1 VIHGR
6 RDPLVLPSGG
16 SATAA
21 AIPGAILIEFDE
33 MGHEV
38 PRHRWLE
45 ITAAIRRNAKR
56 TRAPSMATSW
66 QAAAQ
71 IPAQIVLHQRAMTTN
86 ANLARELH
94 DQYRA
99 AKDQPFL
106 RVPGDRAYTYGDI
119 HDRAGRFAGALR
131 TQGIEAGDRVI
142 VTAPKSVD
150 AVALY
155 LACLR
160 IGAVYVPLNPALTTS
175 ELDFYVHDADP
186 AIMVID
192 STQPSPHAVPTLTL
206 DGGGAGSLPEAAT
219 DVASVDDA
227 VMAAPDDVAA
237 MLYTSGTTGRP
248 KGAMLTHRGLSSNGK
263 ALNKIWGFEPGDVLV
278 HALPIFHVHG
288 LFVALHCAM
297 FSAAEVLFLARFDI
311 DRVLEALPN
320 ATVLMGV
327 PTHYARLLADDRFGS
342 AACHNMRLFTSGSA
356 PMTKGIHDTFT
367 GRTGHRILERYGMS
381 EAGIITSN
389 PLDGDRVAGTVGFAL
404 PDMEMRVATDAGL
417 CPPGNT
423 GMVEVRGPHLF
434 AGYWR
439 QPAKTASEHRPDGW
453 FMTGDVGAIDAE
465 GRLTLEGRSSDMII
479 SGGENIYPKEIEL
492 CLDAI
497 DSIVE
502 SAVVGHSDPDFGEA
516 VVAFLVV
523 EAGFDLMAVQTGI
536 AGQLARFKHPKR
548 YIVVDELP
556 RNAMGKVQ
564 KADLRTRQR

>member
-1 VIHGR
+1 
-6 RDPLVLPSGG
+6 
-16 SATAA
+16 
-21 AIPGAILIEFDE
+21 
-33 MGHEV
+33 
-38 PRHRWLE
+38 
-45 ITAAIRRNAKR
+45 
-56 TRAPSMATSW
+56 
-66 QAAAQ
+66 
-71 IPAQIVLHQRAMTTN
+71 MTMN
-86 ANLARELH
+86 ANLAGELH

-99 AKDQPFL
+99 AMDQPFL
-106 RVPGDRAYTYGDI
+106 RVPDDRAYTYGDI

-131 TQGIEAGDRVI
+131 SRGVDAGDRVI

-160 IGAVYVPLNPALTTS
+160 MGAVYVPLNPGLTTS
-175 ELDFYVHDADP
+175 ELEFYVHDADP
-186 AIMVID
+186 AVMVID
-192 STQPSPHAVPTLTL
+192 SAQPSHLAVPTLTL
-206 DGGGAGSLPEAAT
+206 DGEGAGSLPETAA
-219 DVASVDDA
+219 DVRPIDDA
-227 VMAAPDDVAA
+227 IMADPDDVAA

-248 KGAMLTHRGLSSNGK
+248 KGAMLTHRGLSTNGR
-263 ALNKIWGFEPGDVLV
+263 ALNNIWGFGPGDVLV

-297 FSAAEVLFLARFDI
+297 FSAAEVLFLPRFDV

-327 PTHYARLLADDRFGS
+327 PTHYARLLADARLGPAS
-342 AACHNMRLFTSGSA
+342 CHNMRLFTSGSA
-356 PMTKGIHDTFT
+356 PMTKGVHDTFT

-404 PDMEMRVATDAGL
+404 PDMEMRVATDAGP
-417 CPPGNT
+417 CPPGIT

-439 QPAKTASEHRPDGW
+439 QPDKTASEHRPDGW
-453 FMTGDVGAIDAE
+453 FMTGDVGSTDAG

-492 CLDAI
+492 CLDAN
-497 DSIVE
+497 DTIVE
-502 SAVVGHSDPDFGEA
+502 SAVVGHRDPDFGEV

-523 EAGFDLMAVQTGI
+523 ETGFDLTAVQAGI
-536 AGQLARFKHPKR
+536 ADQLARFKHPKH
-548 YIVVDELP
+548 YVVVDELP